1 MPILKVYVDKP
12 VFEAR
17 EAELAAALAPIRK
30 MFVETLEVP
39 VEACHLA
46 VLPVLGLADQMP
58 VNAEFLYL
66 AVEGRD
72 RPVLTAA
79 CEALRDILVE
89 AAGVPCITRALP
101 LDPATYVAVK

>member
-1 MPILKVYVDKP
+1 MPILKAYVDRP

-17 EAELAAALAPIRK
+17 EAELAAALAPIQA

-39 VEACHLA
+39 AEACHLA
-46 VLPVLGLADQMP
+46 VLPVLGVPGQMP
-58 VNAEFLYL
+58 INAEFLYL

-72 RPVLTAA
+72 RPVLTEA
-79 CEALRDILVE
+79 CERLRDILAE
-89 AAGVPCITRALP
+89 AAGVPCIVRALP